1 MDSVDKPVN
10 GLSPRVTNRPDGGL
24 DIPHAGNHPR
34 EEPSSATQRDNEA
47 GPNGRGLASGPS
59 ATGEQSTDPAAGAAA
74 WPRSIGR
81 ARGGSAQGE
90 RGQAERGQKWNGRS
104 SGTRSRA
111 GGQSSNGRSSYG
123 RAAANRGA
131 ADQPTSQRQPTDQP
145 AEQPPTGPTSGRDL
159 AHAALEAAKAKAKER
174 GAPPNLRRGRIT
186 GGGGQNPRRRRWS
199 GSGADAR
206 DPQPLGRLVSRLI
219 SDSGWQD
226 TMTNAR
232 VFGQW
237 ARLVGEDVAEHAE
250 PVALKDG
257 ELTVRASSTAWATQL
272 RLLQG
277 KLLAKIAAGVGHG
290 VVKRMRIQGPTAP
303 SWRKGPRHVPGRGPR
318 DTYG

>member
-1 MDSVDKPVN
+1 M
-10 GLSPRVTNRPDGGL
+10 TNRPDGGL
-24 DIPHAGNHPR
+24 D
-34 EEPSSATQRDNEA
+34 SARAADSARDSARAATERDGAA
-47 GPNGRGLASGPS
+47 GPNETAP
-59 ATGEQSTDPAAGAAA
+59 
-74 WPRSIGR
+74 
-81 ARGGSAQGE
+81 
-90 RGQAERGQKWNGRS
+90 
-104 SGTRSRA
+104 
-111 GGQSSNGRSSYG
+111 
-123 RAAANRGA
+123 
-131 ADQPTSQRQPTDQP
+131 
-145 AEQPPTGPTSGRDL
+145 SGRDL
-159 AHAALEAAKAKAKER
+159 AHAALEAAKAKARER

-199 GSGADAR
+199 GPGADAR

-237 ARLVGEDVAEHAE
+237 ARLVGEDVAEHAQ
-250 PVALKDG
+250 PVTLKDG
-257 ELTVRASSTAWATQL
+257 ELTVRATSTAWATQL